1 MNELYQRNKN
11 FFNLYAVWGL
21 ISITALIIWNKAELF
36 FFINGNRSAW
46 ADVFY
51 APATHLGDGLFFIAL
66 IVFLLFIKYRY
77 ALMGVAAYALSSAVT
92 QSLKR
97 IVFHEPRPAKF
108 FEGIQEVQTV
118 NGTELYMMNSFPSGH
133 ATTVFAIACLCSL
146 IVTNKRWQPVFLV
159 LAIFSAL
166 SRLYLGQHF
175 FADITLGGF
184 IGTCSATVCVYWL
197 SKPQKNWMEDCLL
210 SKLSNKKLE

>member
-1 MNELYQRNKN
+1 
-11 FFNLYAVWGL
+11 VWGL
-21 ISITALIIWNKAELF
+21 ISITALAIWNKAELF

-146 IVTNKRWQPVFLV
+146 IVTNKRV
-159 LAIFSAL
+159 ATCFSGVGHL
-166 SRLYLGQHF
+166 FCPQQIVPGSTF
-175 FADITLGGF
+175 F
-184 IGTCSATVCVYWL
+184 C
-197 SKPQKNWMEDCLL
+197 
-210 SKLSNKKLE
+210 

>member
-1 MNELYQRNKN
+1 MNELYQRNKI
-11 FFNLYAVWGL
+11 FFNLYIVWGL
-21 ISITALIIWNKAELF
+21 ISITALILWNKTELF
-36 FFINGNRSAW
+36 LFINSNRSSI
-46 ADVFY
+46 ADLFY

-66 IVFLLFIKYRY
+66 ILFLLFIKYRY

-97 IVFHEPRPAKF
+97 IVFHEPRPAKY

-146 IVTNKRWQPVFLV
+146 IVSNKKWQPVFLV

-184 IGTCSATVCVYWL
+184 IGVLSSALCVYLLQDIKRPWL
-197 SKPQKNWMEDCLL
+197 DR
-210 SKLSNKKLE
+210 KLG